1 MAEAQAA
8 KGPRHVAIIMDGN
21 GRWARRRGLPRT
33 FGHRAGVEALR
44 EVVRAAPDQGIEVLT
59 VYAFST
65 ENWRR
70 PKAEVDEL
78 MRLLVEFIDRDL
90 PDLVREG
97 ARVRI
102 IGDRNGLPA
111 DAQAAIVRAESATA
125 GNARMELV
133 IALNYGSRQEMVE
146 AARRLAGRVAT
157 GELAPA
163 DIDEA
168 AVAAE
173 LWTAGLPDVD
183 LLIRSGGER
192 RLSNFLLWQCVYAEL
207 YFSDVLWPDF
217 RPQHLTEAIAYYRT
231 RERRF
236 GGLGG
241 GNRQE

>member
-8 KGPRHVAIIMDGN
+8 IGPRHVAIIMDGN
-21 GRWARRRGLPRT
+21 GRWARRRGLPRA

-44 EVVRAAPDQGIEVLT
+44 EIVRAAPEQGIEVLT

-78 MRLLVEFIDRDL
+78 MRLLVEFLDSDL

-102 IGDRNGLPA
+102 IGERRGLPA
-111 DAQAAIVRAESATA
+111 DAQAAIVRAEAATS
-125 GNARMELV
+125 GNARMNLV
-133 IALNYGSRQEMVE
+133 IALNYGARQELVE
-146 AARRLAGRVAT
+146 AARRLAKRAAA
-157 GELAPA
+157 GELAPEE
-163 DIDEA
+163 IDAA
-168 AVAAE
+168 AVAGE

-207 YFSDVLWPDF
+207 YFCDVLWPDF
-217 RPQHLTEAIAYYRT
+217 RPEHLIEAIAYYRT

-236 GGLGG
+236 GGLGS
-241 GNRQE
+241 GN

>member
-8 KGPRHVAIIMDGN
+8 TGPRHVAIIMDGN
-21 GRWARRRGLPRT
+21 GRWARRRGLPRA

-44 EVVRAAPDQGIEVLT
+44 EIVRAAPEQGIEVLT

-78 MRLLVEFIDRDL
+78 MRLLVEFLDSDL

-102 IGDRNGLPA
+102 IGERRGLPA
-111 DAQAAIVRAESATA
+111 DAQAAIVRAEAATSA
-125 GNARMELV
+125 NARMNLV
-133 IALNYGSRQEMVE
+133 IALNYGARQELVE
-146 AARRLAGRVAT
+146 AARRLAKRVAA
-157 GELAPA
+157 GELTPE
-163 DIDEA
+163 DIDAA
-168 AVAAE
+168 AVAGE

-207 YFSDVLWPDF
+207 YFCDVLWPDF
-217 RPQHLTEAIAYYRT
+217 RPEHLVEAISYYRT

-236 GGLGG
+236 GGLGS
-241 GNRQE
+241 GN

>member
-1 MAEAQAA
+1 MAEARAA
-8 KGPRHVAIIMDGN
+8 AGPRHVAIIMDGN
-21 GRWARRRGLPRT
+21 GRWARRRGLPRA

-44 EVVRAAPDQGIEVLT
+44 EIVRAAPGQGIAVLT

-70 PKAEVDEL
+70 PKEEVDEL
-78 MRLLVEFIDRDL
+78 MRLLVEYLDSDL

-102 IGDRNGLPA
+102 IGERQGLPA
-111 DAQAAIVRAESATA
+111 EARAAVARAENATA
-125 GNARMELV
+125 GNDRMELV
-133 IALNYGSRQEMVE
+133 IALNYGARQELTE

-157 GELAPA
+157 GQLAVGEIDPA
-163 DIDEA
+163 A
-168 AVAAE
+168 LAGE

-207 YFSDVLWPDF
+207 YFCDVLWPDF
-217 RPQHLTEAIAYYRT
+217 RPEHLREAIADYRR

-236 GGLGG
+236 GGLGSQTEG
-241 GNRQE
+241 